1 MKKYLIM
8 SANIL
13 LYLAI
18 YFFAQVIAGGV
29 IGAVVAFTYMA
40 RSGGAIK
47 ADTISKLMNPYIL
60 WIMFFAVIITLP
72 VYILIF
78 RSRKLNFLDF
88 CRFKN
93 IKIKGIGLLGLLG
106 VSVSLMLC
114 GVLNMLPIE
123 KWFPDYNKVID
134 AALNSSPNILV
145 ILLITGILIPIFE
158 EILFRG
164 IIYGELKSKIPV
176 TAAIII
182 QAALFGIYHMNLLQG
197 MYAFAFGII
206 FALVY
211 EWFGTIWASVTVHI
225 FINSTSTVLSGILS
239 QEVVNK
245 FNVLILT
252 LSSLFVV
259 GLILLAHRYRIKDK
273 DVEVDENPV

>member
-18 YFFAQVIAGGV
+18 YFFAQMIAGGI
-29 IGAVVAFTYMA
+29 IGAVVSFNYMA
-40 RSGGAIK
+40 RNGSAIR
-47 ADTISKLMNPYIL
+47 ADAISKLMNPYLL
-60 WIMFFAVIITLP
+60 WIMVIAVIITLP

-78 RSRKLNFLDF
+78 RSRKLNFLTF

-93 IKIKGIGLLGLLG
+93 IKIKGIGHLGLLG

-114 GVLNMLPIE
+114 GILNMLPIE

-134 AALNSSPNILV
+134 AALNSNPNILV
-145 ILLITGILIPIFE
+145 ILLITGILIPVFE
-158 EILFRG
+158 EVLFRG

-182 QAALFGIYHMNLLQG
+182 QAAIFGIYHMNLLQG

-225 FINSTSTVLSGILS
+225 FINSTSTILSGILS
-239 QEVVNK
+239 EEVLAK
-245 FNVLILT
+245 FNVLMLT

-259 GLILLAHRYRIKDK
+259 GLLLLAHRFRMK
-273 DVEVDENPV
+273 DVEIDENPV

>member
-18 YFFAQVIAGGV
+18 YFFAQVIAGGI
-29 IGAVVAFTYMA
+29 IGAVVSFNYMA
-40 RSGGAIK
+40 RNGNVIK
-47 ADTISKLMNPYIL
+47 ADAISKLMNPYLL

-93 IKIKGIGLLGLLG
+93 IKIRGIGLLGLLG

-114 GVLNMLPIE
+114 GILNMIPID
-123 KWFPDYNKVID
+123 KWFPDYGKVID

-182 QAALFGIYHMNLLQG
+182 QAAIFGIYHMNLLQG

-225 FINSTSTVLSGILS
+225 FINSTSTILSGILS
-239 QEVVNK
+239 QEVLNK

-259 GLILLAHRYRIKDK
+259 GLILLSHRLRVPLREYDK
-273 DVEVDENPV
+273 E